1 MQETAYAAM
10 FLERSGLEV
19 QKIVTLIATEEG
31 TIQVFQKYNLDDYLQ
46 LLKSYI
52 EEFVR
57 EEPMP
62 EKQLEDKFL
71 TPTKFSQE
79 IERLVKRSNGLISYI
94 EAVVTYCQENE
105 IELETV
111 PKLMSKPLK
120 ERLRHEAERL
130 NYMKKRSKGVL
141 PL

>member
-1 MQETAYAAM
+1 M
-10 FLERSGLEV
+10 
-19 QKIVTLIATEEG
+19 
-31 TIQVFQKYNLDDYLQ
+31 TIYNYSSPILKNLLGEDMPKEQV
-46 LLKSYI
+46 
-52 EEFVR
+52 
-57 EEPMP
+57 
-62 EKQLEDKFL
+62 EDKFL

-79 IERLVKRSNGLISYI
+79 IERLVKRSNGLITYI
-94 EAVVTYCQENE
+94 EAVVTYCQEND

-111 PKLMSKPLK
+111 PKLMSKALK